1 MEIIMRKTLRVI
13 AVTAGIVS
21 AVATALLGYIYVE
34 DTFAH
39 IKSVKD
45 KVQSRLADRIDC
57 MDEDEE

>member
-1 MEIIMRKTLRVI
+1 MRKTLRII

-34 DTFAH
+34 DTFTH

-45 KVQSRLADRIDC
+45 KVQNRFAERFDTE
-57 MDEDEE
+57 EDEM